1 MADEAPPLIE
11 EDAADRSLVADVR
24 QLVEDGRTLVE
35 AEIAYHKSR
44 AIVAGQAAKGVAGW
58 ITLALALLFFAL
70 MALVLGLVL
79 ALVPALGALGATV
92 AVVLGLLAMGGLS
105 GWVAVRRWQ
114 RAAAQIA
121 DQEVRP

>member
-1 MADEAPPLIE
+1 MAVETPPLIE
-11 EDAADRSLVADVR
+11 ENAADRSLVADVR
-24 QLVEDGRTLVE
+24 QLVEDSRTLVE

-58 ITLALALLFFAL
+58 ISLALALVFFAL

-79 ALVPALGALGATV
+79 ALVPALGAIGATV
-92 AVVLGLLAMGGLS
+92 AVVLGLLAMGALS

-114 RAAAQIA
+114 RAAALIA
-121 DQEVRP
+121 DPETPK